1 MLFPQVP
8 LSTLS
13 LKELGV
19 ENKRWLKEKV
29 KLDMEAMVGHL
40 KLGQKFH
47 LRRREPYSEEEE
59 RKIVEW
65 ILVRERLQ
73 SRNWS
78 VGGKTVLQLCP
89 YCFST
94 ILWRLY
100 NLPIF
105 RKRDL
110 EDHGKPGCPAR
121 QVLAK
126 HQGAVSKSHPQ
137 VKLYQ
142 LSFPFPSIFHLIIW
156 VFPFHLFS
164 VSRKIV
170 RGGYS
175 YRMSEEQEKLLHM
188 LRDFTTIRDNAAA
201 LRMQ

>member
-47 LRRREPYSEEEE
+47 LRRRETYSEEEE

-94 ILWRLY
+94 IL
-100 NLPIF
+100 
-105 RKRDL
+105 
-110 EDHGKPGCPAR
+110 
-121 QVLAK
+121 
-126 HQGAVSKSHPQ
+126 
-137 VKLYQ
+137 
-142 LSFPFPSIFHLIIW
+142 
-156 VFPFHLFS
+156 
-164 VSRKIV
+164 
-170 RGGYS
+170 
-175 YRMSEEQEKLLHM
+175 
-188 LRDFTTIRDNAAA
+188 
-201 LRMQ
+201 